1 MSFKNKRI
9 ISVITLHHIISSESI
24 NNNGQLYKLVL
35 IQNTQRNKYYQIQIL
50 RLAIQLASKAPEYPE
65 YPDNITLGCPCGKFV
80 GTQSLEGNNKL
91 RVSHGDWCEI
101 VKQLFF
107 KINNGKTLMS
117 IRNAFGKWNYHKTS
131 HHTHNANT

>member
-50 RLAIQLASKAPEYPE
+50 RLAIQLASKAPEYPK
-65 YPDNITLGCPCGKFV
+65 YPDNITLGCPCGKLV

-107 KINNGKTLMS
+107 TKKIKQ
-117 IRNAFGKWNYHKTS
+117 IRNAFGKRNYHKTS
-131 HHTHNANT
+131 RHTHNAN